1 MIAWR
6 LFSSSGWTRSS
17 ASASPSFL
25 RRRLISQVNSRV
37 RGSRSSQSAAG
48 RKKGSTRRSTW
59 TMKIPARLIALRT
72 TLPVSGG
79 GSP

>member
-6 LFSSSGWTRSS
+6 LFSSSGWIRSS
-17 ASASPSFL
+17 AIASPSSL

-37 RGSRSSQSAAG
+37 SGSRSSRSAAG
-48 RKKGSTRRSTW
+48 LKNGSTRRSTW
-59 TMKIPARLIALRT
+59 TRKIPTRLIALRT
-72 TLPVSGG
+72 KLPVSGG

>member
-6 LFSSSGWTRSS
+6 LCSSSGWIRSS
-17 ASASPSFL
+17 AIASPSSE
-25 RRRLISQVNSRV
+25 RRRLISQVKSRV
-37 RGSRSSQSAAG
+37 SGSRSSRSAAG

-59 TMKIPARLIALRT
+59 TRKMPARLIVLRMK
-72 TLPVSGG
+72 LPVSGG

>member
-6 LFSSSGWTRSS
+6 LFSSSSWIRSS
-17 ASASPSFL
+17 AIASPSSL

-37 RGSRSSQSAAG
+37 RGSRSSQSAIG

-59 TMKIPARLIALRT
+59 TRKMPARLIALRMK
-72 TLPVSGG
+72 LPVSGG

>member
-6 LFSSSGWTRSS
+6 LFSSSGWIRSS
-17 ASASPSFL
+17 AIARPSSE
-25 RRRLISQVNSRV
+25 RRRLISQVKSRV
-37 RGSRSSQSAAG
+37 RGSRSSQSAPG
-48 RKKGSTRRSTW
+48 RTKGSTRRSRW
-59 TMKIPARLIALRT
+59 TRKIPTRLIALRT

>member
-6 LFSSSGWTRSS
+6 LFSSSGWIRSS
-17 ASASPSFL
+17 AIASPSSL
-25 RRRLISQVNSRV
+25 RFRLISQVKSRV
-37 RGSRSSQSAAG
+37 SGSRRSQSTAG
-48 RKKGSTRRSTW
+48 RKNGSMRRSTW
-59 TMKIPARLIALRT
+59 TRKIPARLIALRT